1 MSMAVNPSRPHGI
14 PPSGQ
19 PLRNDSTPIHT
30 APAHTGPAGS
40 DATARTPTLAT
51 ATLTARA
58 PARPSQAAQ
67 PIESS
72 NHHNS
77 TSMKARPKHSPEKA
91 ANLSGARATL
101 AHSSAIATGAS
112 QPAPTGSKH
121 SAATRPPPAAPTAL
135 TRPPRRPI
143 GLHPPSSPLRLY
155 RSPAGP
161 VRVAARGA
169 PVRPEG
175 AGELEDMGP

>member
-1 MSMAVNPSRPHGI
+1 MAVNPSRPHGI

-19 PLRNDSTPIHT
+19 PLRNDSALIHT

-51 ATLTARA
+51 ATLTAKA
-58 PARPSQAAQ
+58 PARPSQAAH

-72 NHHNS
+72 NHHSS
-77 TSMKARPKHSPEKA
+77 TSMKAKPKHSPDKA
-91 ANLSGARATL
+91 ANLSGTRATL

-121 SAATRPPPAAPTAL
+121 SAATSPPPAAPTAL
-135 TRPPRRPI
+135 TRLLRRPI
-143 GLHPPSSPLRLY
+143 LLHPPSSPPRLH

-161 VRVAARGA
+161 VRVRALGA
-169 PVRPEG
+169 PVRPRA
-175 AGELEDMGP
+175 AGELEDMGS

>member
-1 MSMAVNPSRPHGI
+1 MAVNPSRPHGI

-19 PLRNDSTPIHT
+19 PLRNDSTLIHT
-30 APAHTGPAGS
+30 VPAHTGPAGS

-58 PARPSQAAQ
+58 PERPSQAAH

-77 TSMKARPKHSPEKA
+77 TSMKANPKHSPDRA
-91 ANLSGARATL
+91 AYLSGARATP

-121 SAATRPPPAAPTAL
+121 SAATSPPPAAPTAL
-135 TRPPRRPI
+135 TRLLCRPI
-143 GLHPPSSPLRLY
+143 VLPPPSTPLRLR
-155 RSPAGP
+155 RSPGGM
-161 VRVAARGA
+161 VRLAARGTTA
-169 PVRPEG
+169 RPRG